1 MHATDAD
8 TASEVQSFRHQARI
22 ANTVVKRNLEG
33 LTHEE
38 SLVQPQPGGNC
49 LNWIVGHL
57 VWAYAGALPLVGQKP
72 MLEQSRLS
80 QYARGAAPMTDPA
93 QALDFGELVAAWEEG
108 ARRMDSGLADFPSE
122 TLGQP
127 APGSPTNDPNETIR
141 SLLATIM
148 FHQAYHVGQTG
159 VLRRLIGKP
168 GAIK

>member
-1 MHATDAD
+1 MPATDAD

-38 SLVQPQPGGNC
+38 SLVQPEPGGNC

-93 QALDFGELVAAWEEG
+93 QALDFGELVAAWDEG

-127 APGSPTNDPNETIR
+127 PLGSPTNDPNETIR

-148 FHQAYHVGQTG
+148 FHQAYHTGQTG
-159 VLRRLIGKP
+159 VLRRVIGKP